1 MTCFFISRF
10 YKYLLPMLMTGCFLF
25 ANENSFTGLNPPAS
39 PSHIVFIED
48 SWTEALKQAKSQHKY
63 IFVDAYA
70 SW

>member
-1 MTCFFISRF
+1 
-10 YKYLLPMLMTGCFLF
+10 MLMTGCFLF